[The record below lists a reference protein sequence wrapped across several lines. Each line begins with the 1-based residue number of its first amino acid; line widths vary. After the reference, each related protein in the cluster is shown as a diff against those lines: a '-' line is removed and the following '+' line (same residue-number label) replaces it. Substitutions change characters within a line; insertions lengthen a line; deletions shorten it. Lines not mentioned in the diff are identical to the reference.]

1 MGEFTNNLISSIF
14 PQPPGPLRS
23 KENTPGLART
33 TNPNARA
40 TSKGKTAKS
49 KKRRM
54 REAQQ
59 QQAGFAN
66 QQQMQSDQ
74 FKFLK
79 DNIFDRT
86 GATRRTIGGQIEQP
100 GPQGLDFFK
109 NSGPDRP
116 EVAARKA
123 ALDAASLSQPDAW
136 TNAQSAVNR
145 QKQVQGWAD
154 PNTPPPQAPSNFNQ
168 DQYMK
173 TPGKFM
179 DVFSNG
185 DGTVTRS
192 RANPYG
198 SASAVYSPPVQGP
211 PKPSAP
217 AGPVQQLFQP
227 QAPVNTNNVAQGGFT
242 GPPNLGDAS
251 MGPVN
256 TPVNRTVAEW
266 NSLFG
271 QPQEQPLPAL
281 PQNSYEQAVAGTI
294 VNPPEPT
301 WYSDPNSDMS
311 FMNDFYGPTTGFESS
326 VSLPQTPTSMQ
337 WLQKMDPTGL
347 TRMNN
352 SGSVGSAMNL
362 FQKMD
367 PTGLSRVSNLPQNTP
382 PTSSDLS
389 GSLKWIAEMLN
400 TRVAR

>member
-40 TSKGKTAKS
+40 ASKGKTAKS
-49 KKRRM
+49 KRRRM

-86 GATRRTIGGQIEQP
+86 GATRRTMSGQIEQP
-100 GPQGLDFFK
+100 GPQGLDFF
-109 NSGPDRP
+109 NNTGPDR
-116 EVAARKA
+116 ESVAKRKA
-123 ALDAASLSQPDAW
+123 ALDATSLSQPDAW
-136 TNAQSAVNR
+136 TNAQAAVNR

-154 PNTPPPQAPSNFNQ
+154 PNTPPPQAPSNFNM
-168 DQYMK
+168 DQYMR
-173 TPGKFM
+173 TPRKNM
-179 DVFSNG
+179 NVFGNG
-185 DGTVTRS
+185 DGSVTRS

-198 SASAVYSPPVQGP
+198 SASSVYSPPVQRP

-242 GPPNLGDAS
+242 GPPNLGDPS

-271 QPQEQPLPAL
+271 QPQEQPLPVL
-281 PQNSYEQAVAGTI
+281 PQNDYEQAVADLLETQ
-294 VNPPEPT
+294 
-301 WYSDPNSDMS
+301 SL
-311 FMNDFYGPTTGFESS
+311 SS
-326 VSLPQTPTSMQ
+326 GRKNHS
-337 WLQKMDPTGL
+337 
-347 TRMNN
+347 
-352 SGSVGSAMNL
+352 
-362 FQKMD
+362 
-367 PTGLSRVSNLPQNTP
+367 
-382 PTSSDLS
+382 
-389 GSLKWIAEMLN
+389 
-400 TRVAR
+400 

>member
-1 MGEFTNNLISSIF
+1 MSLTSMLAAIGPDIF
-14 PQPPGPLRS
+14 SRAVP
-23 KENTPGLART
+23 TT
-33 TNPNARA
+33 TNPNARPVK
-40 TSKGKTAKS
+40 KGKTAKS
-49 KKRRM
+49 KRRRM

-59 QQAGFAN
+59 AQASFAN
-66 QQQMQSDQ
+66 QQQLQNDQ

-86 GATRRTIGGQIEQP
+86 GATRRTMSGQIEQP
-100 GPQGLDFFK
+100 GPQGLDFFT
-109 NSGPDRP
+109 NTGPDRQS
-116 EVAARKA
+116 VKDRQAR
-123 ALDAASLSQPDAW
+123 LDSTSLSQPGAW
-136 TNAQSAVNR
+136 EAAQAAVNR
-145 QKQVQGWAD
+145 QKKVQGWAD

-168 DQYMK
+168 DQYMR

-179 DVFSNG
+179 DVFNNG
-185 DGTVTRS
+185 DGSVTRS

-198 SASAVYSPPVQGP
+198 TARAEYSSPMQGP
-211 PKPSAP
+211 PAP
-217 AGPVQQLFQP
+217 AKQGPVQQLFQP
-227 QAPVNTNNVAQGGFT
+227 QAPVNTSNVAQGGFV

-256 TPVNRTVAEW
+256 QPVNRTVAEW

-281 PQNSYEQAVAGTI
+281 PRNSYEQAVAGT
-294 VNPPEPT
+294 VANPPEST
-301 WYSDPNSDMS
+301 WYSDPGSDMS
-311 FMNDFYGPTTGFESS
+311 FMNDSYGPTTGFESP
-326 VSLPQTPTSMQ
+326 VSLPQSPTSMQ

-352 SGSVGSAMNL
+352 PGSIGSATNL

-367 PTGLSRVSNLPQNTP
+367 PTGLSRSTNLPQNTA

>member
-123 ALDAASLSQPDAW
+123 ALDATSLSQPDAW

-217 AGPVQQLFQP
+217 AVNPGPISNLF
-227 QAPVNTNNVAQGGFT
+227 QGGFQNYNQAVNDALQETAPQNTVPYRPINDAQAVFTPQAGLTPPSPMNEAPSMANPAAAFGAPSVSWGDIIPQENSPPMFDLFKTNPQT
-242 GPPNLGDAS
+242 GAENFDWTKLL
-251 MGPVN
+251 N
-256 TPVNRTVAEW
+256 IFTP
-266 NSLFG
+266 
-271 QPQEQPLPAL
+271 QPQEADAKRPFYPL
-281 PQNSYEQAVAGTI
+281 
-294 VNPPEPT
+294 
-301 WYSDPNSDMS
+301 
-311 FMNDFYGPTTGFESS
+311 GF
-326 VSLPQTPTSMQ
+326 
-337 WLQKMDPTGL
+337 
-347 TRMNN
+347 
-352 SGSVGSAMNL
+352 
-362 FQKMD
+362 
-367 PTGLSRVSNLPQNTP
+367 
-382 PTSSDLS
+382 
-389 GSLKWIAEMLN
+389 
-400 TRVAR
+400 